1 MNLSFSIAG
10 RTFSL
15 GTQKSVSPETAAWLR
30 GDDADHNGGAQLV
43 SPYAQSAWVYIAVSR
58 LAEKVASIPF
68 RISTMDEAKSR
79 RVRALRGS
87 ADASHRSFVRRA
99 LGEHVLDSGAVV
111 DLFDR
116 PHPTMSRHLFWETLV
131 TYHALRGEF
140 FVVPLD
146 GADNPVDLATRA
158 PRVQR
163 LLTLPTEMFWHIVQG
178 FELTAWRYTGSPL
191 MSPLPSEIL
200 LPSEVLHG
208 RTVNPYLYWRG
219 MSPLQVA
226 MVAAGSDFAA
236 AKYAQGYWLNNADT
250 GVIVTTE
257 NLLDEPQR
265 QAIQAALR
273 ERKRKAGTADRPLF
287 LWGGAKVEK
296 PQLNGMETQF
306 LENRRMNRQEIGAIF
321 KVPESVMGFT
331 SDKATS
337 LSGGGA
343 AIDAEQLQFI
353 ESTIAPLCAH
363 LEAALDPIVKAFGPG
378 LVGWFDIEGLPVMQN
393 ARRARL
399 DAGSKAFAMG
409 VTFNDLNRVY
419 DLGFPEYPWG
429 NQSYLPFNLQAVGA
443 AEPLPSEA
451 EPPNETEPASEAEK
465 SNPFARAARLLATL
479 KQDASAARGVDTH
492 ALWLKHITTRRKTV
506 KQVEAKVSKVLNQ
519 FRAIALGKLA
529 EVHLEKALPEAEKR
543 SLVNLIFSSTEF
555 GTKLYGELSPALAA
569 ALQTAGNELHGEI
582 GLDDPWQMAPRK
594 VKDYLAGR
602 KQPVQDCGETV
613 RKQLNTALVAGVDAG
628 ETTAQLAQ
636 RVKGVF
642 TSLQNFE
649 ALRIAQTEVNMAYND
664 ARHDAMSDAGIEFK
678 AWLSSHG
685 PAVREPHAEAEKRY
699 IDAPIPVDEPFIVGG
714 EKLMYPGDDS
724 LGASAGNIINC
735 QCINLAAQKKGEDTA
750 TLTFHVCGLGELT
763 FPKNE
768 TPH

>member
-15 GTQKSVSPETAAWLR
+15 GSTKSRATDWLR
-30 GDDADHNGGAQLV
+30 GDDVQDNAGAQLIN
-43 SPYAQSAWVYIAVSR
+43 PYAQSAWVYIAVSR
-58 LAEKVASIPF
+58 LAEKVAGIPF
-68 RISTMDEAKSR
+68 RISTLDEAKSR

-87 ADASHRSFVRRA
+87 ADAAHRNFVRRA

-146 GADNPVDLATRA
+146 AADNPVDLATRA
-158 PRVQR
+158 PNVQR
-163 LLTLPTEMFWHIVQG
+163 MLTLPTEMFWHIVRG
-178 FELTAWRYTGSPL
+178 FELEAWRYTGSPL

-200 LPSEVLHG
+200 LPSEVIHG

-219 MSPLQVA
+219 MSALHVA

-343 AIDAEQLQFI
+343 AIEAEQLQFI

-363 LEAALDPIVKAFGPG
+363 LEAALESIVKSFGPG
-378 LVGWFDIEGLPVMQN
+378 LVGWFDIEGLPVMQA

-429 NQSYLPFNLQAVGA
+429 NQSYLPFNLQAVGSTD
-443 AEPLPSEA
+443 PLPSEA
-451 EPPNETEPASEAEK
+451 EPPGEAEPASEGEK
-465 SNPFARAARLLATL
+465 SNPFTRMACLLSTLNLQPATPARAL
-479 KQDASAARGVDTH
+479 DTH
-492 ALWLKHITTRRKTV
+492 ALWLKHVTTRRKTV

-519 FRAIALGKLA
+519 FRAIALAKLD
-529 EVHLEKALPEAEKR
+529 EVHLGKSLAEAEQR
-543 SLVNLIFSSTEF
+543 GLVNLIFSPTEF
-555 GTKLYGELSPALAA
+555 GTKLYGEISPALAT
-569 ALQTAGNELHGEI
+569 ALQAAGNELHEEI
-582 GLDDPWQMAPRK
+582 GLDDPWAMPPRK
-594 VKDYLAGR
+594 VRDYLAGR
-602 KQPVQDCGETV
+602 QQPVQDCGLTV
-613 RKQLNTALVAGVDAG
+613 RKQLNTALTAGVDAG

-664 ARHDAMSDAGIEFK
+664 ARHEAMSGAGIEYK

-714 EKLMYPGDDS
+714 EKLMYPGDDA
-724 LGASAGNIINC
+724 LGAGPGNTINC
-735 QCINLAAQKKGEDTA
+735 QCINLAAQKRGEDSA
-750 TLTFHVCGLGELT
+750 TLTFNVCGLGELT
-763 FPKNE
+763 FPKL
-768 TPH
+768 